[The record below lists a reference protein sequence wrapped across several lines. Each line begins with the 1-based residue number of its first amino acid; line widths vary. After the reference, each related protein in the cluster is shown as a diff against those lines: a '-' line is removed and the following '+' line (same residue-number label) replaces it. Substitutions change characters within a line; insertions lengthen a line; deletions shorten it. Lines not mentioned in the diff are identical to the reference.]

1 MQGEKVTKGNK
12 MSDNLTIK
20 IPKINKK
27 IKIGLFLLI
36 LKTFLSYTR
45 LTPQV
50 EIIDTILSLWAS
62 LLFIIV
68 ILEKR
73 YPIKTLVI
81 YLLILVLGL
90 ITAIR
95 IGNVGFGITVI
106 TCLAIREEKM
116 ANVVRFIYGVE
127 LVFIVCNTVG
137 SIILSTISSYS
148 LVSIISGV
156 ERYNFGMSHPNIFSA
171 LILNLILMWIYINF
185 ANIQAKNIFVIFAVG
200 FITYMFTRTRTFIVV
215 ISLICIMV
223 YIVRRKKQKHAFLNF
238 TAKWVTPIMATI
250 TYVLVGLYLKGNAVA
265 IVVDKFLSSRIKLAA
280 YAIINFG
287 VTLFGENLSVLSNVG
302 LIWLVVICM
311 CFYLLAKKMDTR
323 VSILIIAWALY
334 GMSEVHGINC
344 YECFPILLCAS
355 LLPKTNKGNLVYD
368 KRNSSSI

>member
-1 MQGEKVTKGNK
+1 
-12 MSDNLTIK
+12 
-20 IPKINKK
+20 
-27 IKIGLFLLI
+27 
-36 LKTFLSYTR
+36 
-45 LTPQV
+45 
-50 EIIDTILSLWAS
+50 
-62 LLFIIV
+62 
-68 ILEKR
+68 
-73 YPIKTLVI
+73 
-81 YLLILVLGL
+81 
-90 ITAIR
+90 
-95 IGNVGFGITVI
+95 
-106 TCLAIREEKM
+106 M

-287 VTLFGENLSVLSNVG
+287 VTLFGENLSVFSITYDQFWKLNSFSFDNIYSYFLSNVG